1 MYTTEAGGANLEN
14 LDKHAEQFD
23 SIYPNYSDARYSEIL
38 ALVAR
43 YDSNTASKVLTS
55 DSLKQ
60 VLEIILPLIAI
71 KNYKSQI
78 PFPEDVISAIEAILN
93 VRKVTIDASDR
104 FKNLEQFFNTLVAT
118 QGFQL
123 PTISAVFHFC
133 HPDYFPIVD
142 RNVQAACKAL
152 IDQNPELTGYEYP
165 ELPAP
170 GTSAANKLK
179 KYRQFIQVID
189 KLLDSNLEK
198 QKINDYRSLD
208 KALMVLGAIEL
219 KNKTKRTN
227 KRNQTKGTDLFSEK

>member
-1 MYTTEAGGANLEN
+1 LEN
-14 LDKHAEQFD
+14 LEKYMEQFD
-23 SIYPNYSDARYSEIL
+23 SNYPKYSDARYSEIL

-43 YDSNTASKVLTS
+43 YDLNTASKILTS
-55 DSLKQ
+55 DSFKQ
-60 VLEIILPLIAI
+60 ALEIISPLVAI

-93 VRKVTIDASDR
+93 IRKVSIDASDR
-104 FKNLEQFFNTLVAT
+104 FKNLEPFFNTLVAT

-133 HPDYFPIVD
+133 HPDHFPIVD
-142 RNVQAACKAL
+142 RNIQAACKAL
-152 IDQNPELTGYEYP
+152 IDQSPALAGYEYP

-189 KLLDSNLEK
+189 RLLESNLEK

-208 KALMVLGAIEL
+208 KALMVLGAVEL
-219 KNKTKRTN
+219 KKRK
-227 KRNQTKGTDLFSEK
+227 KRE